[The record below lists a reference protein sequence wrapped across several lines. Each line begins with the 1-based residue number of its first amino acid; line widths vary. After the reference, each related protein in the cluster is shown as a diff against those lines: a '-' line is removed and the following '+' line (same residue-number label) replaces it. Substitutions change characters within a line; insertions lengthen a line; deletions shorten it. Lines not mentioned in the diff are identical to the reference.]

1 MDSLADERWTSLQ
14 AWSYL
19 ATQNPT
25 PIPTGHGTGHPTTPV
40 RPFAPGQD
48 SVPML
53 GGPLHS

>member
-19 ATQNPT
+19 ATQNPI
-25 PIPTGHGTGHPTTPV
+25 PILTGHGTGHPTTSV
-40 RPFAPGQD
+40 RPFAPSQD

-53 GGPLHS
+53 GGHLHS